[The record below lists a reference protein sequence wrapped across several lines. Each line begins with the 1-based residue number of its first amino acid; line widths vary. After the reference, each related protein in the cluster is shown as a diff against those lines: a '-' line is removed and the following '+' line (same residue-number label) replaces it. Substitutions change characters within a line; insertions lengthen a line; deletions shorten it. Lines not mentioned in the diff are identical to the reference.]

1 MRAKLSPQG
10 IQSAKTDPKET
21 QMTRTAQKV
30 VRRAGLAAALACLVL
45 AIVPA
50 AGMAKA
56 PVKFGAKLNS
66 TVQPSNS
73 LPGLACNGPE
83 TALEPCTM
91 VLNEAYG
98 RPDGGEFAPKTGTI
112 KKIRLIAGGP
122 GSFRLMAVRKING
135 TDAIAKRYGQRISYR
150 GQSESAEE
158 EGDYSVES
166 FPVEM
171 KIKKGEQLALRGSIT
186 SMIRCSSGGD
196 NTLIYTPP
204 LFLGGSFTPATNTD
218 GCWLLME
225 ALIK

>member
-1 MRAKLSPQG
+1 
-10 IQSAKTDPKET
+10 
-21 QMTRTAQKV
+21 MTRKSNAQKIA
-30 VRRAGLAAALACLVL
+30 RRTGLVAAVASLALAV
-45 AIVPA
+45 APA

-73 LPGLACNGPE
+73 LPGLTCNGPE

-122 GSFRLMAVRKING
+122 GSFRLMAVKKING
-135 TDAIAKRYGQRISYR
+135 TDAIAKRYGQRISYT
-150 GQSESAEE
+150 GQVESAEE
-158 EGDYSVES
+158 EGDYRVES

-225 ALIK
+225 AMIR

>member
-1 MRAKLSPQG
+1 
-10 IQSAKTDPKET
+10 
-21 QMTRTAQKV
+21 MTRNATPQKIARRTGLLTA
-30 VRRAGLAAALACLVL
+30 LAALALTV
-45 AIVPA
+45 APA
-50 AGMAKA
+50 VGMASA

-73 LPGLACNGPE
+73 LPGLTCNGPE

-98 RPDGGEFAPKTGTI
+98 RPDGGELAPKTGTI
-112 KKIRLIAGGP
+112 RKIRLIAGGP
-122 GSFRLMAVRKING
+122 GSFRLMAVKHING
-135 TDAIAKRYGQRISYR
+135 TESIAKRYGQRISYR
-150 GQSESAEE
+150 GQVESAEE
-158 EGDYSVES
+158 EGDYRVES

-204 LFLGGSFTPATNTD
+204 LFLGGPFTPASNTD

-225 ALIK
+225 ALVN